1 MELKKDNAYDVTD
14 LTSLEKLEP
23 VRVRPGMYIGSTGS
37 KGLHHCIWEIIDN
50 SIDEIANGYGNK
62 ISIVLN
68 EDKSVT
74 IMDNGRGIPTGIHPV
89 KKISGVEMVY
99 TELHT
104 GGKFDNAT
112 GESGYN
118 TSGGE
123 HGTGGNAVNAV
134 SKKMIVKT
142 RQME

>member
-1 MELKKDNAYDVTD
+1 MELKKTNAYDVTD

-23 VRVRPGMYIGSTGS
+23 VRVRPGMDIGATGR

-62 ISIVLN
+62 ISIILN

-74 IMDNGRGIPTGIHPV
+74 IIDNGRGIPTGIHPV

-104 GGKFDNAT
+104 GGKFDT
-112 GESGYN
+112 CPKK
-118 TSGGE
+118 TI
-123 HGTGGNAVNAV
+123 V
-134 SKKMIVKT
+134 SSISCKT
-142 RQME
+142 RFTDCCVAPSSSLFIS